1 MSSMKKRIVVT
12 AVTAAMGTLLSLPA
26 AAGTS
31 VDGRYG
37 LLGWGEGFGLQ
48 LALPLSDNTALRF
61 RLTDTDWDGDEQ
73 YSDVTYDLHYK
84 LRTSGVIFDWRPGS
98 GIFFLSGGLLYNHKH
113 EFYGTATGNLTI
125 GSFSGNATVRADVE
139 WDRKTAPYIG
149 LGWGNV
155 GLQKH
160 KGLAWSVE
168 LGIGFVGDLDVR
180 LAQTGGSVTIPPGDL
195 AAEQRDLEDD
205 LDFMRRYPM
214 ISFGLGYSF

>member
-1 MSSMKKRIVVT
+1 MSAMKKK
-12 AVTAAMGTLLSLPA
+12 AVQAAVAAAMGALMSLPA
-26 AAGTS
+26 AASS

-37 LLGWGEGFGLQ
+37 LFGWGEGFGIQ
-48 LALPLSDNTALRF
+48 FAMPLSDRSALRF
-61 RLTDTDWDGDEQ
+61 RLTDTDWDGDEE
-73 YSDVTYDLHYK
+73 YSDVDYNLSYK

-113 EFYGTATGNLTI
+113 EFYGTATGDINVNGTTRTNVSL
-125 GSFSGNATVRADVE
+125 RADVE
-139 WDRKTAPYIG
+139 WDRKTVPYIG

-155 GLQKH
+155 GQKH

-180 LAQTGGSVTIPPGDL
+180 LTQTSGATISANDL